1 MAAIR
6 IVRTN
11 EYLNKLADYVI
22 FIDGEKV
29 GTLANG
35 ETREFATT
43 DGRHMVNAKIDW
55 CSSPEVIVEVSNG
68 ETVCL
73 KVGGFK
79 YGQFLMRIGRIFI
92 VLDLVLM
99 IFFDFYWLNIFAVP
113 VLFLLL
119 YYVTWGRKKYL
130 QLEKL
135 SNSGCR

>member
-1 MAAIR
+1 
-6 IVRTN
+6 
-11 EYLNKLADYVI
+11 
-22 FIDGEKV
+22 
-29 GTLANG
+29 
-35 ETREFATT
+35 
-43 DGRHMVNAKIDW
+43 
-55 CSSPEVIVEVSNG
+55 
-68 ETVCL
+68 
-73 KVGGFK
+73 
-79 YGQFLMRIGRIFI
+79 MRIGRIFI